1 MRCKLTGWGRSV
13 LAPILP
19 HLAHLRT
26 FQPARNANSRNAI
39 ALDDVHPT
47 GPRAGQAPGVV
58 GWLQVDDV
66 TWVVRVGVG
75 VAEAGHDAPLHAGL
89 GTLFGVMSCPK

>member
-1 MRCKLTGWGRSV
+1 MRYQLTGWGRFV
-13 LAPILP
+13 LAPSVLR
-19 HLAHLRT
+19 LALIRT
-26 FQPARNANSRNAI
+26 FRTARNALRRNAI
-39 ALDDVHPT
+39 ALDNFYST
-47 GPRAGQAPGVV
+47 GPRAGQVPGVV
-58 GWLQVDDV
+58 GWLQVDDS